1 MMAMKIKAKKKMTY
15 LEQLNETRLQYNNSR
30 LNKGD
35 GKAWDNRKSK
45 GAKRYDPRG
54 KVIKRMRQIE
64 RTAWW
69 NKAQLDKSL

>member
-1 MMAMKIKAKKKMTY
+1 MRTTY
-15 LEQLNETRLQYNNSR
+15 LENLNETRLKYNNSR
-30 LNKGD
+30 LNKLD

-54 KVIKRMRQIE
+54 KVIRRMRAIA

-69 NKAQLDKSL
+69 KEVNHLTY